1 MWHSDY
7 VKIITLYVE
16 KGKEKLL
23 VVIVNN
29 LTLLCIMTET
39 FGLSFLTKIFF

>member
-16 KGKEKLL
+16 KGKEKHL
-23 VVIVNN
+23 VVTVNN
-29 LTLLCIMTET
+29 LTFILYQM
-39 FGLSFLTKIFF
+39 